1 MKNNNRKKGGLVLL
15 GVSLLLS
22 LIGIKE
28 GKALELNLKN
38 EQPYNYTYTN
48 NGKQYPFYLAVNLD
62 DNLPIFQERGNAEF
76 VDTSTYIKR
85 NERLFMEPFELNALY
100 LTTNGEEA
108 SLENLDKR
116 LAMQLYIFENFAKSN
131 KDTISFSFD
140 TNKYHQISEELLK
153 QGKEMI
159 EEKKFSYEVKQ
170 GEWTY
175 IPKEWEGKYHID
187 DNCPCE
193 IREEED
199 GFYIK
204 GNKLGKF
211 TTNIDIEDY
220 KEDGYYFDSNH
231 PTRSSYTEVI
241 KPCTALTTLEINVV
255 PAIFNIHFPSNQVG
269 YDLEIASESLKNEQV
284 VYNFKVHDD
293 YDLNDFSITTKDG
306 TKITVTD
313 NTFIM
318 PNEDV
323 YINVDV
329 SRKSHNIRIQ
339 SNEGI
344 EIDCITNAK
353 VGDKVKINVKVLEGY
368 ELNILYVNGKEVP
381 LEDLSFIMP
390 NEDVFITTVISKK
403 IYNIKYQDIEGI
415 RASIISTAKMGDK
428 VNINIKVLDGY
439 NLSNI
444 YINGKE
450 ISLKDLSFIMPHE
463 DVVVTFKV
471 NKKEYTIENKIKEV
485 SIDIPSKALYNELV
499 KINIKDNIFYE
510 IESLSIID
518 ENNKEIKIKNNSF
531 YMPASNIELKA
542 KIKVKQY
549 KLSFIDELTNTK
561 IKDSIYV
568 KAGYFNVPFF
578 EDYFDIKVYKPN
590 NTIEYLDDSSYY
602 IDRDITFIYADKILE
617 DEENEEDYYFNKE
630 DSYYFENIPSTYESG
645 FEPIF
650 GLLTIA
656 MAFFFKKYLFA

>member
-22 LIGIKE
+22 LIGMKE
-28 GKALELNLKN
+28 TKALDLNLKN

-48 NGKQYPFYLAVNLD
+48 NGKQYPFYLATNLD

-100 LTTNGEEA
+100 LTTNGEKA
-108 SLENLDKR
+108 STENLDKR

-204 GNKLGKF
+204 GNRLGKF

-231 PTRSSYTEVI
+231 PTRSSYTEVV

-293 YDLNDFSITTKDG
+293 YDLKDFSITKKDG
-306 TKITVTD
+306 TKLTID
-313 NTFIM
+313 NNSFTM

-323 YINVDV
+323 YVNIEV
-329 SRKSHNIRIQ
+329 SKKIHNIKVEN
-339 SNEGI
+339 SEGI
-344 EIDCITNAK
+344 EIDHLGNAK
-353 VGDKVKINVKVLEGY
+353 VGDTVKINVKVLAGY
-368 ELNILYVNGKEVP
+368 ELINLYVNGKDINLKE
-381 LEDLSFIMP
+381 LSFIMP
-390 NEDVFITTVISKK
+390 NEDV
-403 IYNIKYQDIEGI
+403 
-415 RASIISTAKMGDK
+415 SITAKTK
-428 VNINIKVLDGY
+428 
-439 NLSNI
+439 
-444 YINGKE
+444 
-450 ISLKDLSFIMPHE
+450 
-463 DVVVTFKV
+463 
-471 NKKEYTIENKIKEV
+471 KKEYTIENLIKNVTIKINT
-485 SIDIPSKALYNELV
+485 KAMYNDLV
-499 KINIKDNIFYE
+499 KFSIIGNDFYE
-510 IESLSIID
+510 IESLLIID
-518 ENNKEIKIKNNSF
+518 EKGNEIKINNNSF
-531 YMPASNIELKA
+531 IMPASNI
-542 KIKVKQY
+542 KIKANVKEKKY
-549 KLSFIDELTNTK
+549 CISFIDEKTNTK
-561 IKDSIYV
+561 IAESIYV
-568 KAGYFNVPFF
+568 PAGDFYIPYYY
-578 EDYFDIKVYKPN
+578 DYDEIKIYDSDNKE
-590 NTIEYLDDSSYY
+590 IFIDDPHYY
-602 IDRDITFIYADKILE
+602 INKDITFVYSGYYYE
-617 DEENEEDYYFNKE
+617 DEEDDYYYE
-630 DSYYFENIPSTYESG
+630 DIPNTYESG
-645 FEPIF
+645 FEPLF

-656 MAFFFKKYLFA
+656 MAFFLKKYLFA

>member
-22 LIGIKE
+22 LIGMKE
-28 GKALELNLKN
+28 TKALDLNLKN

-48 NGKQYPFYLAVNLD
+48 NGKQYPFYLATNLD
-62 DNLPIFQERGNAEF
+62 DNLPIFQERGNAEY

-100 LTTNGEEA
+100 LTTNGEKA
-108 SLENLDKR
+108 STENLDKR

-175 IPKEWEGKYHID
+175 IPKEWEGNYHID

-204 GNKLGKF
+204 GNRLGKF

-231 PTRSSYTEVI
+231 PTRSSYTEVV

-293 YDLNDFSITTKDG
+293 YDLKDFSITKKDG
-306 TKITVTD
+306 TKLTID
-313 NTFIM
+313 NNSFTM

-323 YINVDV
+323 YVNIEV
-329 SRKSHNIRIQ
+329 SKKIHNIKVKN
-339 SNEGI
+339 SEGI
-344 EIDCITNAK
+344 EIDPLENAK
-353 VGDKVKINVKVLEGY
+353 VGDTIKINVKVLAGY
-368 ELNILYVNGKEVP
+368 ELTNLYVNGKDINLKE
-381 LEDLSFIMP
+381 LSFIMP
-390 NEDVFITTVISKK
+390 NEDVTI
-403 IYNIKYQDIEGI
+403 
-415 RASIISTAKMGDK
+415 TAKTK
-428 VNINIKVLDGY
+428 
-439 NLSNI
+439 
-444 YINGKE
+444 
-450 ISLKDLSFIMPHE
+450 
-463 DVVVTFKV
+463 
-471 NKKEYTIENKIKEV
+471 KKEFTIENLVKNVTIKINT
-485 SIDIPSKALYNELV
+485 KAMYNELV
-499 KINIKDNIFYE
+499 KFSIIGNDFYE
-510 IESLSIID
+510 IESLLIID
-518 ENNKEIKIKNNSF
+518 EKGNEIKINNNSF
-531 YMPASNIELKA
+531 IMPASNI
-542 KIKVKQY
+542 KIKANVKEKKY
-549 KLSFIDELTNTK
+549 CISFIDEKTNTK
-561 IKDSIYV
+561 IAESIYV
-568 KAGYFNVPFF
+568 PAGDFYIPYYY
-578 EDYFDIKVYKPN
+578 DYDEIKIYDSDNKE
-590 NTIEYLDDSSYY
+590 IFIDDPHYY
-602 IDRDITFIYADKILE
+602 VNKDITFVYSGYYYE
-617 DEENEEDYYFNKE
+617 DEEDDYYYE
-630 DSYYFENIPSTYESG
+630 DIPNTYESG
-645 FEPIF
+645 FEPLF

-656 MAFFFKKYLFA
+656 MAFFLKKYLFA

>member
-22 LIGIKE
+22 LIGMKE
-28 GKALELNLKN
+28 TKALDLNLKN

-48 NGKQYPFYLAVNLD
+48 NGKQYPFYLATNLD

-100 LTTNGEEA
+100 LTTNGEKA
-108 SLENLDKR
+108 STENLDKR

-159 EEKKFSYEVKQ
+159 EEKKFSYEIKQ

-231 PTRSSYTEVI
+231 PTRSSYTEVV

-293 YDLNDFSITTKDG
+293 YDLKDFSITKKDG
-306 TKITVTD
+306 TKLTID
-313 NTFIM
+313 NNSFTM

-323 YINVDV
+323 YVNIEV
-329 SRKSHNIRIQ
+329 SKKIHNIKVEN
-339 SNEGI
+339 SEGI
-344 EIDCITNAK
+344 EIDPLGNAK
-353 VGDKVKINVKVLEGY
+353 VGDTIKINVKVLAGY
-368 ELNILYVNGKEVP
+368 ELTNLYVNGKDINLKE
-381 LEDLSFIMP
+381 LSFIMP
-390 NEDVFITTVISKK
+390 NEDVTI
-403 IYNIKYQDIEGI
+403 
-415 RASIISTAKMGDK
+415 TAKTK
-428 VNINIKVLDGY
+428 
-439 NLSNI
+439 
-444 YINGKE
+444 
-450 ISLKDLSFIMPHE
+450 
-463 DVVVTFKV
+463 
-471 NKKEYTIENKIKEV
+471 KKEYTIENLITEVAIK
-485 SIDIPSKALYNELV
+485 IPSKALYNETI
-499 KINIKDNIFYE
+499 KIDIIENDIYE
-510 IESLSIID
+510 IGSLYIID
-518 ENNKEIKIKNNSF
+518 EEGNEIKINNNSF
-531 YMPASNIELKA
+531 IMPASNI
-542 KIKVKQY
+542 KIKANVNVKMY
-549 KLSFIDELTNTK
+549 CLSFIDEVTNNK

-568 KAGYFNVPFF
+568 TAGYFSIPFF
-578 EDYFDIKVYKPN
+578 SDYFVIKVINNDNTEEFLTSPN
-590 NTIEYLDDSSYY
+590 YY
-602 IDRDITFIYADKILE
+602 INRDITFIYRDKILE
-617 DEENEEDYYFNKE
+617 DNLEDDEEDENE
-630 DSYYFENIPSTYESG
+630 YYFEDIPNTYESG
-645 FEPIF
+645 FEPLF

-656 MAFFFKKYLFA
+656 MAFFLKKYLFA

>member
-22 LIGIKE
+22 LIGMKE
-28 GKALELNLKN
+28 TKALDLNLKN

-48 NGKQYPFYLAVNLD
+48 NGKQYPFYLATNLD

-100 LTTNGEEA
+100 LTTNGEKA
-108 SLENLDKR
+108 STENLDKR

-204 GNKLGKF
+204 GNRLGKF

-231 PTRSSYTEVI
+231 PTRSSYTEVV

-293 YDLNDFSITTKDG
+293 YDLKDFSITKKDG
-306 TKITVTD
+306 TKLTID
-313 NTFIM
+313 NNSFTM

-323 YINVDV
+323 YVNIEV
-329 SRKSHNIRIQ
+329 SKKIHNIKVEN
-339 SNEGI
+339 SEGI
-344 EIDCITNAK
+344 EIDHLGNAK
-353 VGDKVKINVKVLEGY
+353 VGDTVKINVKVLAGY
-368 ELNILYVNGKEVP
+368 ELINLYVNGKDINLKE
-381 LEDLSFIMP
+381 LSFIMP
-390 NEDVFITTVISKK
+390 NEDV
-403 IYNIKYQDIEGI
+403 
-415 RASIISTAKMGDK
+415 SITAKTK
-428 VNINIKVLDGY
+428 
-439 NLSNI
+439 
-444 YINGKE
+444 
-450 ISLKDLSFIMPHE
+450 
-463 DVVVTFKV
+463 
-471 NKKEYTIENKIKEV
+471 KKEYTIENLIKNVTIKINT
-485 SIDIPSKALYNELV
+485 KAMYNDLV
-499 KINIKDNIFYE
+499 KFSIIGNDFYE
-510 IESLSIID
+510 IESLLIID
-518 ENNKEIKIKNNSF
+518 EKGNEIKINNNSF
-531 YMPASNIELKA
+531 IMPASNI
-542 KIKVKQY
+542 KIKANVKEKKY
-549 KLSFIDELTNTK
+549 CISFIDEKTNTK
-561 IKDSIYV
+561 IAESIYV
-568 KAGYFNVPFF
+568 PAGDFYIPYYY
-578 EDYFDIKVYKPN
+578 DYDEIKIYDSDNKE
-590 NTIEYLDDSSYY
+590 IFIDDPHYY
-602 IDRDITFIYADKILE
+602 INKDITFVYSGYYYE
-617 DEENEEDYYFNKE
+617 DEEDDYYYE
-630 DSYYFENIPSTYESG
+630 DIPNTYESG
-645 FEPIF
+645 FEPLF

-656 MAFFFKKYLFA
+656 MVFFLKKYLFA

>member
-22 LIGIKE
+22 LIGMKE
-28 GKALELNLKN
+28 TKALDLNLKN

-48 NGKQYPFYLAVNLD
+48 NGKQYPFYLATNLD
-62 DNLPIFQERGNAEF
+62 DNLPIFQERGNVEF

-100 LTTNGEEA
+100 LTTNGEKA
-108 SLENLDKR
+108 STENLDKR

-204 GNKLGKF
+204 GNRLGKF

-231 PTRSSYTEVI
+231 PTRSSYTEVV

-293 YDLNDFSITTKDG
+293 YDLKDFSITKKDG
-306 TKITVTD
+306 TKLAID
-313 NTFIM
+313 NNSFTM

-323 YINVDV
+323 YVNIEV
-329 SRKSHNIRIQ
+329 SKKIHNIKVKN
-339 SNEGI
+339 SEGI
-344 EIDCITNAK
+344 EIDPLGNAK
-353 VGDKVKINVKVLEGY
+353 VGDTVKINVKVLAGY
-368 ELNILYVNGKEVP
+368 ELTNLYVNGKDVNLKE
-381 LEDLSFIMP
+381 LSFTMP
-390 NEDVFITTVISKK
+390 NEDV
-403 IYNIKYQDIEGI
+403 
-415 RASIISTAKMGDK
+415 IITAKTK
-428 VNINIKVLDGY
+428 
-439 NLSNI
+439 
-444 YINGKE
+444 
-450 ISLKDLSFIMPHE
+450 
-463 DVVVTFKV
+463 
-471 NKKEYTIENKIKEV
+471 KKEYTIENNIK
-485 SIDIPSKALYNELV
+485 DIIINIVSKAEYNELV
-499 KINIKDNIFYE
+499 KFNIVENEFYE
-510 IESLSIID
+510 LESLTIID
-518 ENNKEIKIKNNSF
+518 ENNNNIKIDNNTF
-531 YMPASNIELKA
+531 IMPASNIKIEA
-542 KIKVKQY
+542 KIKTKLY
-549 KLSFIDELTNTK
+549 KISFIEEKTNSELQK
-561 IKDSIYV
+561 PMYV
-568 KAGYFNVPFF
+568 KAGNFIIPFFFDYFNV
-578 EDYFDIKVYKPN
+578 KVYNPD
-590 NTIEYLDDSSYY
+590 NTVEKLVIPSYY
-602 IDRDITFIYADKILE
+602 INHDITFIYDDKIDDLE
-617 DEENEEDYYFNKE
+617 DDEE
-630 DSYYFENIPSTYESG
+630 YYFEDIPDTYESG
-645 FEPIF
+645 FEPMF
-650 GLLTIA
+650 GLLTVA
-656 MAFFFKKYLFA
+656 MAFFLKKYLFA